1 MKKLWFPAVLLLV
14 LSACVPI
21 TQGSSSNTPL
31 KVEGITPVKV
41 APGATW
47 YISRLYNSSTFGI
60 PDSDLNHALEN
71 HSRPPAKGDITRSS
85 LGGFS
90 VVSFRAPEGWKV
102 GLAGVNGY
110 REVTDVSGTYYYF
123 DQGVE
128 LVFAVEVPAT
138 ASGVLNTISAVVQ
151 RGDKTVTVPFIVSIE
166 AKK

>member
-31 KVEGITPVKV
+31 KAEGLTPIKLT
-41 APGATW
+41 PGATW
-47 YISRLYNSSTFGI
+47 YISRIFNSSAFGI
-60 PDSDLNHALEN
+60 PDSDLNRALEN
-71 HSRPPAKGDITRSS
+71 RSSPPAKGDITRSG
-85 LGGFS
+85 LGGFN
-90 VVSFRAPEGWKV
+90 VVSFRVPDGWKI
-102 GLAGVNGY
+102 GLAAANGY

-138 ASGVLNTISAVVQ
+138 ANGPLNTISAVVQ
-151 RGDKTVTVPFIVSIE
+151 RGDKTVTVPFFVSVE